1 MFNWISENIGN
12 IIAIVIL
19 AAVIAAI
26 VIHLIKQKKRGKS
39 SCGCSCS
46 SCPMKNS
53 CHSNYCSAK

>member
-26 VIHLIKQKKRGKS
+26 VIHLIKQKKRSTS
-39 SCGCSCS
+39 SCGCSCR
-46 SCPMKNS
+46 SCPMTNS
-53 CHSNYCSAK
+53 CHSNSCSAK

>member
-26 VIHLIKQKKRGKS
+26 VIHLIKQKKRGTS
-39 SCGCSCS
+39 SCGCSCG

-53 CHSNYCSAK
+53 CHSKSCSAK